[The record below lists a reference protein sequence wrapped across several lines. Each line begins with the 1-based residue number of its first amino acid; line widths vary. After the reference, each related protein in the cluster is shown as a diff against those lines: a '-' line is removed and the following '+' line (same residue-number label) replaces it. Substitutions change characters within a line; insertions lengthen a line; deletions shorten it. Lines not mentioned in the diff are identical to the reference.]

1 MEKKIVSS
9 NKVILDK
16 KLNKRNIIITNQ
28 SHIKSFIK
36 NFKLT
41 KNEQTSNKSEMNYY
55 TKTESN
61 INKQKK
67 CNNNIY
73 KEIKD
78 NNIKKLNKIKE
89 KEKEKIFVTNNSLN
103 KSEIKSNNKT
113 DTKFGNIRVN
123 KINFNINDGKNKMD
137 LYTNSNTNYRQ
148 INYIHLKNKKNKN
161 SDSNNL
167 RNITNEYSENKD
179 ESDIQ
184 SNKNIKKSLL
194 YNFSNELICKY
205 NNRTAIVRKRIGKEE
220 PSKKQIK
227 FKDMKTFLAHIEIF
241 MSLYLKKIFNY
252 FLQKIQIYDKPKE
265 NPGIFNNNSYHLR
278 PIVNVNNSHCS
289 LYCSINVNQDK
300 LINTLLNNKH
310 FSSFSQNT
318 NTPINKKKQNKIE
331 NNIEI
336 KSNDNNIIKRNRNF
350 PINSIGINLKT
361 ENSPRINNKFN
372 IISKKNSNEDINNE
386 KIFDKND
393 SNNNIKISPIKE
405 LNINLGQ
412 LNFFKFSLNK
422 QNEINNNKYEN
433 NINSKTN
440 LLNKIKSCKENL
452 YQINFKK
459 NKLQTIKSA
468 KNDIYIKPKETQ
480 QKKPIK
486 EIKIQN
492 KLSPKNNYLNIN
504 SYNTFHKINNKISK
518 RNCHNEDNIIKKIYI
533 KRGNQMNN
541 NFDYSTFSHYNSTFI
556 NYKADNEKNINDVL
570 LIKEIQTLDKR
581 IFINI
586 KYIQIN
592 KNNNI
597 NRFRKKFYN
606 GEKVQIVRL
615 YSISINNNKISL
627 NKELYENLKMY
638 NLNNYK
644 DIADYCFFDN
654 YKNKNMK
661 NLVNLINK
669 IKIIIF
675 KKILRILSKA
685 YSKKS
690 IIKTLLIKNYKK
702 NIKRFFLRFIKNTLI
717 QKDKNHKVI
726 YHKINY
732 NDDFNTNN
740 RFQTPKNIDRFKKI
754 NNTKSYN
761 LTYKNS
767 NNQINF
773 SKILIDKHTPKESF
787 SNFKK

>member
-67 CNNNIY
+67 CTNNIY

-123 KINFNINDGKNKMD
+123 KINFDINDGKNKMD

-252 FLQKIQIYDKPKE
+252 FLQKIQIYEKPKE

-372 IISKKNSNEDINNE
+372 IISKKNSNEDNNE

-422 QNEINNNKYEN
+422 QNEINNNKFEN

-492 KLSPKNNYLNIN
+492 KLTTKNNYLNIN
-504 SYNTFHKINNKISK
+504 SYNNFHKINNKISK

-654 YKNKNMK
+654 DKNKNLK

>member
-67 CNNNIY
+67 CTNNIY

-123 KINFNINDGKNKMD
+123 KINFDINDGKNKMD

-220 PSKKQIK
+220 SSKKQIK

-252 FLQKIQIYDKPKE
+252 FLQKIQIYEKPKE

-372 IISKKNSNEDINNE
+372 IISKKNSNEDNNE

-422 QNEINNNKYEN
+422 QNEINNNKFEN
-433 NINSKTN
+433 NISSRTN

-492 KLSPKNNYLNIN
+492 KLTTKNNYLNIN
-504 SYNTFHKINNKISK
+504 SYNNFHKINNKISK

-597 NRFRKKFYN
+597 NKFRKKFYN

-654 YKNKNMK
+654 DKNKNLK

>member
-67 CNNNIY
+67 CTNNIS

-89 KEKEKIFVTNNSLN
+89 KEKEKIFVNNNSLN

-123 KINFNINDGKNKMD
+123 KINFDINDGKNKMD

-167 RNITNEYSENKD
+167 KNITNDISENKD

-300 LINTLLNNKH
+300 LINTLLNSKH

-372 IISKKNSNEDINNE
+372 IISKKNSNEDNNE

-422 QNEINNNKYEN
+422 QNEINNNKFEN
-433 NINSKTN
+433 NISSRTN

-492 KLSPKNNYLNIN
+492 KLTPKNNYLNIN

-654 YKNKNMK
+654 DKNKNLK

-675 KKILRILSKA
+675 KKILKILSKA

>member
-67 CNNNIY
+67 CTNNIY

-89 KEKEKIFVTNNSLN
+89 KEKEKIFVNNNSLN

-123 KINFNINDGKNKMD
+123 KINFDINDGKNKMD

-161 SDSNNL
+161 SEGNNL
-167 RNITNEYSENKD
+167 KNITNEYSENKD

-220 PSKKQIK
+220 SSKKQIK

-252 FLQKIQIYDKPKE
+252 FLQKIQIYEKPKE

-300 LINTLLNNKH
+300 LINTLLNNKN
-310 FSSFSQNT
+310 FSSFSPNT

-372 IISKKNSNEDINNE
+372 IISKKNSNEDNNE

-422 QNEINNNKYEN
+422 QNEINNNKFEN

-492 KLSPKNNYLNIN
+492 KLTTKNNYLNIN

-654 YKNKNMK
+654 DKNKNLK

>member
-67 CNNNIY
+67 CTNNIY

-89 KEKEKIFVTNNSLN
+89 KEKEKIFVNNNSLN

-123 KINFNINDGKNKMD
+123 KINFDINDGKNKMD
-137 LYTNSNTNYRQ
+137 PYTNSNTNYRQ

-167 RNITNEYSENKD
+167 RNITNDISENKD

-252 FLQKIQIYDKPKE
+252 FLQKIQIYEKPKE

-310 FSSFSQNT
+310 FSSFSQNI

-372 IISKKNSNEDINNE
+372 IISKKNSNEDNNE

-422 QNEINNNKYEN
+422 QNEINNNKFEN
-433 NINSKTN
+433 NINSKSN

-486 EIKIQN
+486 EIKIKN
-492 KLSPKNNYLNIN
+492 KLSTKNNYLNIN

-592 KNNNI
+592 KNSNI

-654 YKNKNMK
+654 DKNKNLK

>member
-67 CNNNIY
+67 CTNNIS

-89 KEKEKIFVTNNSLN
+89 KEKEKIFVNNNSLN

-123 KINFNINDGKNKMD
+123 KINFDINDGKNKMD

-167 RNITNEYSENKD
+167 RNITNDISENKD

-227 FKDMKTFLAHIEIF
+227 FKDMKIFLAHIEIF

-300 LINTLLNNKH
+300 LINTLLNNKN

-372 IISKKNSNEDINNE
+372 IISKKNSNEDNNE

-422 QNEINNNKYEN
+422 QNEINNNKFEN
-433 NINSKTN
+433 NISSRTN

-492 KLSPKNNYLNIN
+492 KLSTKNNYLNIN
-504 SYNTFHKINNKISK
+504 SYNNFHKINNKISK
-518 RNCHNEDNIIKKIYI
+518 RNCHNKDNIIKKIYI

-654 YKNKNMK
+654 DKNKNLK

>member
-67 CNNNIY
+67 CTNNIS

-89 KEKEKIFVTNNSLN
+89 KEKEKIFVNNNSLN

-113 DTKFGNIRVN
+113 DTKFGNIKVN
-123 KINFNINDGKNKMD
+123 KINFDINDG
-137 LYTNSNTNYRQ
+137 NSNTNYRQ

-372 IISKKNSNEDINNE
+372 IISKKNSNEDNNDYINSEN
-386 KIFDKND
+386 I
-393 SNNNIKISPIKE
+393 SNTLYNNSNIKISPIKE

-422 QNEINNNKYEN
+422 QNEINNNKFEN

-556 NYKADNEKNINDVL
+556 NYKADNEKNINDIL

-597 NRFRKKFYN
+597 NKFRKKFYN

-654 YKNKNMK
+654 DKNKNLK

>member
-67 CNNNIY
+67 CTNNIS

-89 KEKEKIFVTNNSLN
+89 KEKEKIFVNNNSLN

-123 KINFNINDGKNKMD
+123 KINFDINDGKNKMD
-137 LYTNSNTNYRQ
+137 LHANSNTNYRQ

-167 RNITNEYSENKD
+167 RNITNDISENKD
-179 ESDIQ
+179 ESEIQ

-220 PSKKQIK
+220 PSKKQLK

-372 IISKKNSNEDINNE
+372 IISKKNSNEDNNE

-422 QNEINNNKYEN
+422 QNEINNNKFEN
-433 NINSKTN
+433 NISSRTN

-492 KLSPKNNYLNIN
+492 KLTPKNNYLNIN

-654 YKNKNMK
+654 DKNKNLK

-717 QKDKNHKVI
+717 QKDKNQKVI

>member
-67 CNNNIY
+67 CTNNIY

-123 KINFNINDGKNKMD
+123 KINFDINDGKNKMD

-167 RNITNEYSENKD
+167 RNITNDISENKD

-252 FLQKIQIYDKPKE
+252 FLQKIQIYEKPKE

-300 LINTLLNNKH
+300 LINTLLNNKN

-372 IISKKNSNEDINNE
+372 IISKKNSNEDNNE

-422 QNEINNNKYEN
+422 QNEINNNKYEK

-492 KLSPKNNYLNIN
+492 KLTTKNNYLNNN
-504 SYNTFHKINNKISK
+504 SYNNFHKINNKISK

-654 YKNKNMK
+654 DKNKNLK

>member
-67 CNNNIY
+67 CTNNIS

-89 KEKEKIFVTNNSLN
+89 KEKEKIFVNNNSLN

-123 KINFNINDGKNKMD
+123 KINFDINDGKNKMD

-167 RNITNEYSENKD
+167 RNITNDISENKD

-300 LINTLLNNKH
+300 LINTLLNNKN

-372 IISKKNSNEDINNE
+372 IISKKNSNEDNNE

-422 QNEINNNKYEN
+422 QNEINNNKFEN
-433 NINSKTN
+433 NISSRTN

-492 KLSPKNNYLNIN
+492 KLTTKNNYLNIN
-504 SYNTFHKINNKISK
+504 SYNNFHKINNKISK

-654 YKNKNMK
+654 DKNKNLK

>member
-67 CNNNIY
+67 CTNNIS

-123 KINFNINDGKNKMD
+123 KINFDINDGKNKMD

-161 SDSNNL
+161 SKSNNL
-167 RNITNEYSENKD
+167 KNITNEYSENKD

-220 PSKKQIK
+220 SSKKQIK

-310 FSSFSQNT
+310 FSSFSQNI

-372 IISKKNSNEDINNE
+372 IISKKNSNEDNNE

-422 QNEINNNKYEN
+422 QNEINNNKFEN
-433 NINSKTN
+433 NISSRTN

-468 KNDIYIKPKETQ
+468 KNEIYIKPKETQ

-492 KLSPKNNYLNIN
+492 KLSTKNNYLNIN

-592 KNNNI
+592 KNSNI

-654 YKNKNMK
+654 DKNKNLK

-717 QKDKNHKVI
+717 QKDANHKVI

>member
-67 CNNNIY
+67 CTNNIY

-89 KEKEKIFVTNNSLN
+89 KEKEKIFVNNNSLN

-123 KINFNINDGKNKMD
+123 KINFDINDGKNKMD
-137 LYTNSNTNYRQ
+137 PYTNSNTNYRQ

-252 FLQKIQIYDKPKE
+252 FLQKIQIYEKPKE

-300 LINTLLNNKH
+300 LINTLLNNKN
-310 FSSFSQNT
+310 FSSFSPNT

-372 IISKKNSNEDINNE
+372 IISKKNSNEDNNE

-422 QNEINNNKYEN
+422 QNEINNNKYEK

-492 KLSPKNNYLNIN
+492 KLTTKNNYLNIN

-654 YKNKNMK
+654 DKNKNLK

>member
-1 MEKKIVSS
+1 MEKKIVPS

-89 KEKEKIFVTNNSLN
+89 KEKEKIFVNNNSLN

-113 DTKFGNIRVN
+113 DNKFGNIRVN
-123 KINFNINDGKNKMD
+123 KINFDINDGKNKMD

-167 RNITNEYSENKD
+167 WNITNEYSENKD

-220 PSKKQIK
+220 SSKKQIK

-252 FLQKIQIYDKPKE
+252 FLQKIQIYEKPKE

-300 LINTLLNNKH
+300 LINTLLNNKN

-372 IISKKNSNEDINNE
+372 IISKKNSNEDNNE

-422 QNEINNNKYEN
+422 QNEINNNKFEN
-433 NINSKTN
+433 NISSRTN

-492 KLSPKNNYLNIN
+492 KLTTKNNSLNIN

-654 YKNKNMK
+654 DKNKNLK